1 MKSVDLQKIKC
12 VMIDFDGTL
21 YSNGDWAGSDEWYFR
36 YLPQTGLYSGSL
48 VEFNEEFDFPEGY
61 HLLQKICVFLKNH
74 GEDIN
79 GYKDFQKK
87 NIYNFLR
94 DETTSVSAELLEKF
108 CKKYPVYLLTDSCSA
123 YLEHYLKVFGYK
135 KSWFKK
141 IICNDY
147 SSEDLSK
154 ESDMKKVLMLEKI
167 MPNEAIMIGD
177 SLLHDK
183 TPAEK
188 LNINALQVQDKFET
202 EKIMQKMLK
211 I

>member
-1 MKSVDLQKIKC
+1 MKKEELQKIKC

-21 YSNGDWAGSDEWYFR
+21 YSGGDWRGSDEWYFK
-36 YLPQTGLYSGSL
+36 YLPQTGLYDGSL
-48 VEFNEEFDFPEGY
+48 SDFNHEFEFPEGY
-61 HLLQKICVFLKNH
+61 HLLQKICVFLKSK
-74 GEDIN
+74 GEDIA
-79 GYKDFQKK
+79 GYKDFQKN
-87 NIYNFLR
+87 NIYNFLQ
-94 DETTSVSAELLEKF
+94 DKTVAVAPELLEKF

-154 ESDMKKVLMLEKI
+154 ESDMKKVLKLEKI

-183 TPAEK
+183 VPAEK
-188 LNINALQVQDKFET
+188 LKICALQVQDKFET
-202 EKIMQKMLK
+202 EKIMKKMLK